1 MKIKKFPEL
10 SSSFESSADT
20 LNSCKGELLKGVQRI
35 NNASETI
42 DNCNVEV
49 QQINKQYLV
58 QLKRQKEK
66 EAKIEEIKKQKEVVR
81 AQIIVLQNKVK
92 EKKAAA

>member
-42 DNCNVEV
+42 ENCNVEV
-49 QQINKQYLV
+49 
-58 QLKRQKEK
+58 E
-66 EAKIEEIKKQKEVVR
+66 
-81 AQIIVLQNKVK
+81 
-92 EKKAAA
+92 